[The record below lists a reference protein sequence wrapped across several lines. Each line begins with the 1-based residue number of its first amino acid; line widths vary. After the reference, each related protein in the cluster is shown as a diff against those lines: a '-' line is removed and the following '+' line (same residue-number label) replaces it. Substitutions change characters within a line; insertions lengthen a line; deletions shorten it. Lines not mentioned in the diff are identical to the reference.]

1 VSAVL
6 EGKDTMGSWRKNG
19 EFRRRAVPRGSR
31 QVGLFLFLTAVSLAE
46 AKAGG
51 PECVVEVEEVVTS
64 YAPANNGAGPLW
76 CYGSTVIARQGQ
88 DVYVS
93 IIETGKDVPLL
104 CNTRWQ
110 LWRRSADK
118 WRLEQSEKEFRQR
131 EPCPIAVFENG
142 SVFLSANPSTEPPGT
157 QYGRCKPVVLEF
169 DAADPGGSPK
179 EHSPVW
185 ADGAQFT
192 DHSYRGFAADLPRPA
207 DPGTAGGANG
217 ELLLLNIHAGTGE
230 QYVSYR
236 DAAGKWRQKG
246 KIQFPIRSCY
256 PQVALRAGA
265 AHVMA
270 IGDIVEPVEEW
281 RKLKFEK
288 LKNNWDYVFRRLF
301 YTWTPNINDANFA
314 APIEIDTVEQTCG
327 HITNLDLYI
336 DEAGSAHL
344 LYLKRPHQYAF
355 IRDKYFPGEDMTAQ
369 LEYVVVK
376 AGKVASRRTLT
387 ETTPDSQAIEP
398 SFGRFHIS
406 SDGGLYVIVS
416 ATGGKP
422 GAQAFGNY
430 VGRVTTDSTRID
442 FTRLALKHP
451 FGNFFTNTVRGG
463 SAPSDTIDLFG
474 IADDDPNLRY
484 ARIRLGT
491 KQD

>member
-1 VSAVL
+1 
-6 EGKDTMGSWRKNG
+6 MGSWRKNG
-19 EFRRRAVPRGSR
+19 EFRWRAVGS
-31 QVGLFLFLTAVSLAE
+31 FLFLTAASLAG
-46 AKAGG
+46 ARLRRGG
-51 PECVVEVEEVVTS
+51 PECIVEAEEVVTS

-76 CYGSTVIARQGQ
+76 CYGSTVIVRQGQ

-93 IIETGKDVPLL
+93 TIETGKDVPLL

-110 LWRRSADK
+110 LWRRSAGK
-118 WRLEQSEKEFRQR
+118 WRIEQSEKEFRQR
-131 EPCPIAVFENG
+131 EPCPLVVFEG
-142 SVFLSANPSTEPPGT
+142 GPVFLSANPSTEPPGT
-157 QYGRCKPVVLEF
+157 KYGRCRPVVFEF
-169 DAADPGGSPK
+169 DAADPTRLGGPK
-179 EHSPVW
+179 ESAAGGPVW
-185 ADGAQFT
+185 ADGAHFT
-192 DHSYRGFAADLPRPA
+192 DHSYRGFAAD
-207 DPGTAGGANG
+207 GVNG

-230 QYVSYR
+230 QYVSYC
-236 DAAGKWRQKG
+236 DASGRWHQKG
-246 KIQFPIRSCY
+246 KIEFPIRSCY

-314 APIEIDTVEQTCG
+314 VPIEIDTVERTCG

-336 DEAGSAHL
+336 DETGAAHL

-387 ETTPDSQAIEP
+387 KTAPDSQAIEP
-398 SFGRFHIS
+398 SFGRFHIG

-416 ATGGKP
+416 GAGGKA
-422 GAQAFGNY
+422 GAQTFGNY
-430 VGRVTTDSTRID
+430 VGRVIPGSTSID

-484 ARIRLGT
+484 ARIRLEIR
-491 KQD
+491 